1 MTKSFY
7 QESLSNCS
15 TTCVHW
21 RNR

>member
-7 QESLSNCS
+7 QESLSSCS